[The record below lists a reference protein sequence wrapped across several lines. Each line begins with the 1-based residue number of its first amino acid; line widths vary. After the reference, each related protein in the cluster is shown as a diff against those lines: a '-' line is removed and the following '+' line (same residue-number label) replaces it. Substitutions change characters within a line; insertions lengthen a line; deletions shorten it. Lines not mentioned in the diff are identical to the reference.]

1 MARCR
6 LLVYVR
12 FFRSVRRRP
21 SNNLSTGCG
30 RLMVQIFVYQK
41 QSRSYVGKSFCC
53 SVKASAAQ
61 HSSKEN
67 ILQWYAVQSE
77 IIKKYQE
84 SKGDPSKK
92 TGTLKKRGRSVVV
105 CVPAWTYHVN
115 IHKFIQQKV
124 STPRSDDIIND
135 K

>member
-1 MARCR
+1 M
-6 LLVYVR
+6 LENPFV
-12 FFRSVRRRP
+12 
-21 SNNLSTGCG
+21 
-30 RLMVQIFVYQK
+30 VQSK
-41 QSRSYVGKSFCC
+41 P
-53 SVKASAAQ
+53 AQ
-61 HSSKEN
+61 HST
-67 ILQWYAVQSE
+67 AA
-77 IIKKYQE
+77 KKTFYNGTQCNPKLLRNTQE